1 MTKYYFR
8 PRIQNFFAMCVIVFV
23 VLVTVLLTGQVKEL
37 VDFNSFRLW
46 KMFQQTQLNDTRQS
60 NQNVPNANVVHYNL
74 LEEKIGLKKK
84 DISECSLGKYAR

>member
-1 MTKYYFR
+1 MTTYYFR
-8 PRIQNFFAMCVIVFV
+8 PKIQKFFAICVIFLV

-37 VDFNSFRLW
+37 VYYNSFRLL

-60 NQNVPNANVVHYNL
+60 NQNVSNTNVVHYNL

-84 DISECSLGKYAR
+84 YISECNLGKYGK